1 MGLHKG
7 RSGMRLGR
15 SGMRLHRSRMWIV
28 AVLAF
33 GTAAVPAMASTEP
46 LTVEAVNEQ
55 SANCPYVYGYGYTEC
70 HHWSN
75 ATQTISA
82 GQKVTFSNLSTPG
95 VPHGI
100 EWRSSLHGECEKGG
114 AGEGNVPVGTTEA
127 ASATNWSGKCKF
139 TQPGVYTF
147 WCTRHHQE
155 MSGTI
160 TVPGTPKAKTIP
172 ASGENQTEAM
182 LNGSIEPEG
191 NAVEYLFE
199 YGIASASESKT
210 SPVGLGATDFV
221 PHSVAVPVSGLL
233 PKTTYH
239 FKLVATYGVGKTP
252 LVTGEQT
259 FTTPAAAPPTLA
271 TGEATVKGE
280 KEATLKGTV
289 DPNGGGSTEYF
300 FEYAPAAEY
309 EATKTYKG
317 KTTAV
322 GGLLADNAV
331 HQASTTVSQLQ
342 PGTTYHY
349 RIVASNEAGGPVM
362 GADRTFKTL
371 SPPPP
376 KEEPTPT
383 PTTTNP
389 TPTPTPT
396 PGPISPEPE
405 VAPLVP
411 PIAQGSLKL
420 VGAPHGGHPTVR
432 VSLSVSQSGAGDR
445 LEIDLLARS
454 SSLTGHGHSRKL
466 VNVGRVVR
474 ASISAGKLSLSVALN
489 TRGRDALRRS
499 HKLALILKVILT
511 RGVGAPVSQTHAIVL
526 RS

>member
-1 MGLHKG
+1 MGLRKG
-7 RSGMRLGR
+7 RSGMRW
-15 SGMRLHRSRMWIV
+15 HRSHMWIV
-28 AVLAF
+28 AVIAF
-33 GTAAVPAMASTEP
+33 GTAAVPAMASIEP

-55 SANCPYVYGYGYTEC
+55 STNCPYVYGYGYTEC

-75 ATQTISA
+75 ATQTIST

-127 ASATNWSGKCKF
+127 ASATNWSGKCTF

-210 SPVGLGATDFV
+210 AVVSLGATDFV
-221 PHSVAVPVSGLL
+221 SHSVAVPVSGLL

-239 FKLVATYGVGKTP
+239 FKLVATYGAGKTA
-252 LVTGEQT
+252 LVSGEQT
-259 FTTPAAAPPTLA
+259 FTTPAVAPPTLA

-280 KEATLKGTV
+280 HEATLKGTV
-289 DPNGGGSTEYF
+289 EPNGGGSTEYF

-309 EATKTYKG
+309 ETAKTYG
-317 KTTAV
+317 AKTSPAS
-322 GGLLADNAV
+322 GIAADNGTHPVSAM
-331 HQASTTVSQLQ
+331 ASGLAA
-342 PGTTYHY
+342 GTTYHY

-362 GADRTFKTL
+362 GVDRTFKTI
-371 SPPPP
+371 SPTPPT
-376 KEEPTPT
+376 EEPTPT
-383 PTTTNP
+383 PTTTKP
-389 TPTPTPT
+389 TPTPNPT

-405 VAPLVP
+405 VTPLVQ

-420 VGAPHGGHPTVR
+420 AGALHRGHPTVR

-454 SSLTGHGHSRKL
+454 SSLSGHGHSTKQ
-466 VNVGRVVR
+466 VNVGRLVR
-474 ASISAGKLSLSVALN
+474 ASVSAGKLSFSVALDARARN
-489 TRGRDALRRS
+489 ALRRS
-499 HKLALILKVILT
+499 HKLALTVRVMLT
-511 RGVGAPVSQTHAIVL
+511 PGVGALVSQTHAIVL
-526 RS
+526 RG